1 MDRASVDSHTVNP
14 KRVFPGGYWSRHR
27 LIHANPSP
35 TSSRNSRPTAAF
47 SFLVRPPFSPPAR
60 PLVHLSHRLS
70 GGRCPLP
77 ETYRLTCFVVR
88 FIQGA
93 TAMKTAIAYVRV
105 YLVLIVA
112 FVAFLLA
119 VYIQGGGT
127 WRGPHNLRRSLPAKR
142 GHGRN
147 GAATAPRRGPMLCLH
162 RPERRLRDFPWMI
175 AASSDHGNA
184 LSPLKLPTERGES
197 NRHCRAGRRLI

>member
-1 MDRASVDSHTVNP
+1 MDRGLSRFAHREPKARSV
-14 KRVFPGGYWSRHR
+14 HR

-47 SFLVRPPFSPPAR
+47 SFLVRPPFRVGPPAR

-70 GGRCPLP
+70 GGRCPFP

-112 FVAFLLA
+112 FVAFQLA
-119 VYIQGGGT
+119 GYIQGGGT
-127 WRGPHNLRRSLPAKR
+127 WRLPSQGSGSFHLR
-142 GHGRN
+142 
-147 GAATAPRRGPMLCLH
+147 
-162 RPERRLRDFPWMI
+162 
-175 AASSDHGNA
+175 
-184 LSPLKLPTERGES
+184 
-197 NRHCRAGRRLI
+197 